1 MYFNLISLFAV
12 IRWHPRTVQMNM
24 NRIEG
29 GRVEEGRKEA
39 VRDSQLSDST
49 VQEEGGAYTL

>member
-39 VRDSQLSDST
+39 VRDSQLSD
-49 VQEEGGAYTL
+49 